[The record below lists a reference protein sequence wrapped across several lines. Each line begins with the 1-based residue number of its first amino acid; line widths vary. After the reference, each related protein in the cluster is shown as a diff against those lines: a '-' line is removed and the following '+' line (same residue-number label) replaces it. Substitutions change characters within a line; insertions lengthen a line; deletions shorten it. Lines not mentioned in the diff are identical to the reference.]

1 MAEEN
6 NPNAEEPHDIEAM
19 KKKFKPKKKNTMAED
34 MLKNANSYD
43 DKLLLVKVLSEKEQ
57 GRVVLMIK
65 NMLKAK

>member
-1 MAEEN
+1 MAEEKSTD
-6 NPNAEEPHDIEAM
+6 AEAQPDLEAM

>member
-6 NPNAEEPHDIEAM
+6 KPSAEEPHDIEAM

>member
-6 NPNAEEPHDIEAM
+6 KSESGDPQDLEEM

-34 MLKNANSYD
+34 MLKNANSYE
-43 DKLLLVKVLSEKEQ
+43 DKLVLVKVLSEKEQ

-65 NMLKAK
+65 NMLKGK

>member
-1 MAEEN
+1 MAVEN
-6 NPNAEEPHDIEAM
+6 KPNAEEPHDIEAM

>member
-6 NPNAEEPHDIEAM
+6 KPNAEEPHDIEAM